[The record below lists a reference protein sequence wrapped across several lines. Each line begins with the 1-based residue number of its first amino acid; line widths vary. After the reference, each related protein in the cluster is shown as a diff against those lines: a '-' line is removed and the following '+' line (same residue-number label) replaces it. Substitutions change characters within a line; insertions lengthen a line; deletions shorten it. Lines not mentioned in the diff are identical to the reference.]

1 MMMLAARSVH
11 VPPPSV
17 GGRATE
23 ESVAGRLRGRGVVT
37 GSCLTREEEVKL
49 MMEAA
54 EAQLEQSYDPRV
66 CVCVCLHV
74 YVCV

>member
-1 MMMLAARSVH
+1 MMMVSSALCACAA
-11 VPPPSV
+11 PV
-17 GGRATE
+17 GGRDATE

-37 GSCLTREEEVKL
+37 GSCLRRDEEVKL

-54 EAQLEQSYDPRV
+54 EAQLEQSYAPRV
-66 CVCVCLHV
+66 CVYVCLHA